1 MSKLNGIKIL
11 VVDDEDALRDI
22 LVDEF
27 ECEGAEAES
36 AEHGKDALEKLQG
49 SNFNFVVTD
58 VRMPVMD
65 GVELLKQIVEQFG
78 EARPKVILL
87 SGYTDVSQ
95 LEAIEFGA
103 IDLLEK
109 PWDMDHLIERIK
121 ESV

>member
-36 AEHGKDALEKLQG
+36 AEHGKDAIEKLQEAK
-49 SNFNFVVTD
+49 FDFVITD

-65 GVELLKQIVEQFG
+65 GVELLKLIVQKFG
-78 EARPKVILL
+78 EQRPKVILL

-121 ESV
+121 ENI